1 MLIFSCVISFSISS
15 GEHETYNSEDSEI
28 TIQSDDVRIV
38 RSTTDKNQNKISDSL
53 ENRVSSLADDDHMV
67 DVIIALDHAPTT
79 ADINMIEQH
88 GGVVYETWNQLVFA
102 LHAHIPSTSINKIAL
117 SEGIVLIEENAEVQT
132 FLDLSVRQIRARP
145 TVWNTYGYDG
155 NSSQAI
161 AIIDTGIDDSHP
173 DLDSDKIVVW
183 KDFTTDD
190 HQNEIDI
197 LEHGTHCAGIA
208 AGNGSQSGL
217 NTKNYTWGK
226 MFLITGL
233 YHPIF
238 VEATNS
244 GTLSIHLEWNDIFID
259 GNGEALIWIDKNQ
272 NEQIDADEYTN
283 GSSPLEYSAVVTP
296 GKYLIGAA
304 PNGSE
309 AELEPFY
316 CRIDT
321 PTQSQGDGRNLLSG
335 VAPDCKLAGLKIFPD
350 DGTGA
355 TTADIIESLEWLV
368 ANASTYNIT
377 VASLSFG
384 MADGSVVDSID
395 TALNNTVS
403 AGVVCVVAAG
413 NSQGLYNIG
422 SPGTA
427 AKSITVGAVSDVDNL
442 TSYSS
447 IGNSSRTPVK
457 PDVLAPGGSNYSGD
471 QIVSVDSNDNDSY
484 NWLGL
489 VYVYDTDH
497 YPDDYKTMAGTSMAC
512 PHVAGLAALI
522 IDAMGSWSYTEEEA
536 LNVKKIILMTSYEV
550 GSAENNSFA
559 PPFNNSGKDYYEGYG
574 RVCADAAIEAASMNM
589 NLSEDYNTSFGTN
602 ATDKKVWARQISLN
616 QSITYNFT
624 MNVPVTGD
632 YDLYLYNGTPDS
644 NGEPIL
650 INYSTNKTN
659 GKNETFEFTPNQT
672 GTYYLVAKWYNGTGN
687 ATINAT
693 EPQAPILSN
702 PSPTNGTTGINLTP
716 VLNITVSDIQGDTMN
731 ITWYWND
738 SGTWYLFGSN
748 NSIGNG
754 TYQQNNSNFSNVET
768 TYWWSVNCSD
778 GTHWSNEMYHFTT
791 RDQYNASPP
800 SNFEAV
806 TFNKTQINLSWIKGD
821 NASHTYIERNTT
833 QNWARGEGTNIYNS
847 TGTSFN
853 DNNLQPETRYYYQAW
868 SWNKT
873 DSVWSSTNA
882 SANNITNELPSFSSE
897 SPTNG
902 STGINLN
909 PTLSVLANDS
919 DSDLMNISFWTNAS
933 GSWQRLGGYHEGY
946 NGTYTDIN
954 ATNMNSLNTTYWW
967 SVNCSVITY
976 WTNETYHFTTRIQ
989 YNASPPSNFV
999 AHTHNKTQINLS
1011 WIKGENAS
1019 HTYIERNT
1027 SQNWTRGEGVFVYN
1041 GTGTST
1047 TNSSLLPNTRY
1058 YYQAWS
1064 WNETD
1069 NVWSVTNVTATNI
1082 TNRLPRFSSESPT
1095 NGSTGI
1101 STGTST
1107 LTITIQDPD
1116 GDQFN
1121 WSITTS
1127 PNVGSNSETNASNGT
1142 KSCSISGLGY
1152 DTTYYWYVSCEDVNS
1167 SNWANATY
1175 HFVTGSYSGNGGT
1188 PPGNGGG
1195 QTAPNTPTITGSAEG
1210 HTNVI
1215 YSYTANTTDPDGHDI
1230 HYNFSWGDETYSGWT
1245 SPAVGSGIAV
1255 SKTHKWFTPGTYEVK
1270 AKAKD
1275 AGDDGESRWSSP
1287 ITVLITELINNT
1299 LPNAPSI
1306 PSGPS
1311 TGLTNNS
1318 YSYST
1323 SATDPDYDQIR
1334 YRFNW
1339 GDGTISNWTTLLN
1352 SGTPVELSHTWTAPD
1367 NYSITAQ
1374 ARDSNNVTSSWSDP
1388 LNITIEL
1395 DSDGDGWSDSIEQSY
1410 ETNTTDPNDYPLDTD
1425 GDGTPDEDSPD
1436 GKYAGDS
1443 DDDNDGLNDEIET
1456 MLGSDSKN
1464 KSDVIAIEIEGKT
1477 HYLVDTNGDAQSDR
1491 FYSSTGRITMIDI
1504 TDDGEY
1510 LIDINGDGEWDY
1522 VYDPASK
1529 EVIHYGEKP
1538 SEKIPWLLVVIIG
1551 IIIAI
1556 IIILIILYKMG
1567 HIKKE

>member
-1 MLIFSCVISFSISS
+1 MIGIESKVTITSLAVSMLIFSCVISFSISS
-15 GEHETYNSEDSEI
+15 AEHETYNSEDSEI

-88 GGVVYETWNQLVFA
+88 GSVVYETWNRLVFA

-173 DLDSDKIVVW
+173 DLDSDKIAVW

-259 GNGEALIWIDKNQ
+259 GNGEASIWIDKNQ

-321 PTQSQGDGRNLLSG
+321 PTQSQGDGQNLLSG

-738 SGTWYLFGSN
+738 SGTWDLFGSN

-778 GTHWSNEMYHFTT
+778 GTHWSNETYHFTT

-800 SNFEAV
+800 SNFA
-806 TFNKTQINLSWIKGD
+806 
-821 NASHTYIERNTT
+821 
-833 QNWARGEGTNIYNS
+833 
-847 TGTSFN
+847 
-853 DNNLQPETRYYYQAW
+853 
-868 SWNKT
+868 
-873 DSVWSSTNA
+873 
-882 SANNITNELPSFSSE
+882 
-897 SPTNG
+897 
-902 STGINLN
+902 
-909 PTLSVLANDS
+909 
-919 DSDLMNISFWTNAS
+919 
-933 GSWQRLGGYHEGY
+933 
-946 NGTYTDIN
+946 
-954 ATNMNSLNTTYWW
+954 
-967 SVNCSVITY
+967 
-976 WTNETYHFTTRIQ
+976 
-989 YNASPPSNFV
+989 

-1047 TNSSLLPNTRY
+1047 TNSSLLLNTRY

-1127 PNVGSNSETNASNGT
+1127 PNVGSNSGTNASNGT

-1210 HTNVI
+1210 HTNVT

-1255 SKTHKWFTPGTYEVK
+1255 SKTHKWFTPGTYGVK

-1323 SATDPDYDQIR
+1323 SATDPDYDQIQ

-1491 FYSSTGRITMIDI
+1491 FYSSTGRITIIDI

-1538 SEKIPWLLVVIIG
+1538 SEKIPWLLVVVIG

-1556 IIILIILYKMG
+1556 VIIIIAIVIILIILYKMG